1 MLRAVPG
8 TQKCSNSVRLTAG
21 LLVGPSAKLGACGR
35 HPMKMILTPW
45 VEESGCLILVLSH
58 SPSRETGVSLD
69 LSVLPFISS
78 IKWSSALLVTQTAM
92 CFKMLRE
99 A

>member
-8 TQKCSNSVRLTAG
+8 TQKCSNCVRLTAG
-21 LLVGPSAKLGACGR
+21 LLVGPSAKLGAYGR
-35 HPMKMILTPW
+35 HPMRMILTLW
-45 VEESGCLILVLSH
+45 VEESGCLILILSH
-58 SPSRETGVSLD
+58 LPSRETGVSLG

-78 IKWSSALLVTQTAM
+78 IKWSSALPLTQTAV
-92 CFKMLRE
+92 CFKMLRK